1 MRGAIGNL
9 RAAAETLE
17 LYPGVSAE
25 RRARLFAVL
34 AEESARLARQIE
46 SIEELAAVERSGDPG
61 RERDSGTLDR
71 LLARLAATAR
81 AAGLECE
88 IEPVAPPEGG
98 AIHVA
103 ADLEHLITATAG
115 LLAELRGDLA
125 VSRCRLSAR
134 AVESYVLL
142 DISWRPPAE
151 EVERLL
157 AWRSEA
163 LEIVAPADGSAP
175 RSSLRGAA
183 RELDGEA
190 WFNLDRDGGAARVR
204 ILLPATEP
212 VAAGRG

>member
-17 LYPGVSAE
+17 LYPGVTSE

-34 AEESARLARQIE
+34 AEESERLARQIE
-46 SIEELAAVERSGDPG
+46 SIEELAAAERSGDPG
-61 RERDSGTLDR
+61 EERDPGTLGR
-71 LLARLAATAR
+71 LLERLAATAR

-88 IEPVAPPEGG
+88 IDPVLPPEDG
-98 AIHVA
+98 AIRLA
-103 ADLEHLITATAG
+103 ADLEPLVAATAG

-125 VSRCRLSAR
+125 VSRCRLNAR
-134 AVESYVLL
+134 AVESFVLL
-142 DISWRPPAE
+142 DISWRPPTE

-163 LEIVAPADGSAP
+163 LETAVPADGSAP
-175 RSSLRGAA
+175 RSGLRGAA

-204 ILLPATEP
+204 ILLPAAEP
-212 VAAGRG
+212 VAAGRE